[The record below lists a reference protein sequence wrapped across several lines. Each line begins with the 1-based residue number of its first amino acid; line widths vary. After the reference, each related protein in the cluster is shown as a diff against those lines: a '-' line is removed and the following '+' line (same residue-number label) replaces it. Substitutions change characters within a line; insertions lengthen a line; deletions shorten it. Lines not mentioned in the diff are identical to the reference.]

1 MSNDRTPV
9 LRVRDLS
16 VAYEGRGSSTSII
29 DAVSFDLHPGEILG
43 IVGESGSG
51 KSMTCRALMRLLPSS
66 MLRVTGGTVTLAD
79 GRDVLALPARDLTKV
94 RGRRIGMIF
103 QNPASH
109 LDPVMSIGRQIA
121 ETIRHHHGINRR
133 EAWARMLDILR
144 QVGIPDP
151 ESRAN
156 AYTHEFS
163 GGMRQ
168 RAMIAAAL
176 ACDPEILIADEPTT
190 ALDVTVQA
198 QILRLLQQ
206 LRDERGLSIIFITH
220 DLGVVYQLCDTVA
233 VMYAGRL
240 CEYGPKHEVIA
251 RPRHHYTAG
260 LVACQPG
267 TDGGSGPVHTIPG
280 QPPVAGDMP
289 SGCRFHPRCNAAD
302 ALCKAKQPPLTEAAP
317 GHQHACH
324 HPAHTNAEK
333 GL

>member
-1 MSNDRTPV
+1 MSELAKPV
-9 LRVRDLS
+9 LSVRDLS
-16 VAYEGRGSSTSII
+16 VGYEGSDSTHSII
-29 DAVSFDLHPGEILG
+29 DAVSFDLHHGEILG

-51 KSMTCRALMRLLPSS
+51 KSVTCRALIRLLPSS
-66 MLRVTGGTVTLAD
+66 RLKVTGGSVLLSD
-79 GRDVLALPARDLTKV
+79 GRDVQALSAKDLPQV

-121 ETIRHHHGINRR
+121 ETIRHHQGVSRR
-133 EAWARMLDILR
+133 DAWVRMLDILR

-156 AYTHEFS
+156 AYVHEFS

-168 RAMIAAAL
+168 RAMIAVAL

-198 QILRLLQQ
+198 QILRLLRR

-220 DLGVVYQLCDTVA
+220 DLGVVYQLCDSVA

-240 CEYGPKHEVIA
+240 CEYGPKDEVIR

-260 LVACQPG
+260 LVACQPSAV
-267 TDGGSGPVHTIPG
+267 GGNGPVHTISG
-280 QPPVAGDMP
+280 QPPMVGNMP
-289 SGCRFHPRCNAAD
+289 SGCRFHPRCASAD
-302 ALCKAKQPPLTEAAP
+302 ALCKAQQPRLEEGSP
-317 GHQHACH
+317 GHKRACH
-324 HPAHTNAEK
+324 HPVGSDVEAK
-333 GL
+333 V

>member
-1 MSNDRTPV
+1 MSDLASPV
-9 LRVRDLS
+9 LSVRDLS
-16 VAYEGRGSSTSII
+16 VAYEGSDTSHSII
-29 DAVSFDLHPGEILG
+29 DSVSFDLRPGEILG

-51 KSMTCRALMRLLPSS
+51 KSVTCRALIRLLPSS
-66 MLRVTGGTVTLAD
+66 RLKVTGGAVVLAD
-79 GRDVLALPARDLTKV
+79 GRDVLTLPSRTLQRV

-109 LDPVMSIGRQIA
+109 LDPVMTIGRQIA
-121 ETIRHHHGINRR
+121 ESVRHHHGGSRQN
-133 EAWARMLDILR
+133 AWARMLDILR

-151 ESRAN
+151 ESRAK
-156 AYTHEFS
+156 AYAHEFS

-176 ACDPEILIADEPTT
+176 ACDPDILIADEPTT

-198 QILRLLQQ
+198 QILRLLQK

-233 VMYAGRL
+233 VMYAGRI
-240 CEYGPKHEVIA
+240 CEYGPKHQVIR

-267 TDGGSGPVHTIPG
+267 TDEGSGPVHTIAG
-280 QPPVAGDMP
+280 QPPAAGRLP
-289 SGCRFHPRCNAAD
+289 SGCRFHPRCEAAD
-302 ALCKAKQPPLTEAAP
+302 GICKAQQPPLTEGEP
-317 GHQHACH
+317 GHRWACH
-324 HPAHTNAEK
+324 HPVRTGSEDAA
-333 GL
+333 

>member
-1 MSNDRTPV
+1 MSDPKTPA
-9 LRVRDLS
+9 LS
-16 VAYEGRGSSTSII
+16 VRGLSVGYEDARTSYSII
-29 DAVSFDLHPGEILG
+29 DDISFDLAPGEILG

-51 KSMTCRALMRLLPSS
+51 KSVTCRALIRLLPSGR
-66 MLRVTGGTVTLAD
+66 LKVTGGTVRLSD
-79 GRDVLALPARDLTKV
+79 GRDILALPARDLPKV
-94 RGRRIGMIF
+94 RGRSIGMIF

-121 ETIRHHHGINRR
+121 ETVRHHHRVSRR
-133 EAWARMLDILR
+133 EAWAMMLDILR

-151 ESRAN
+151 ENRAN
-156 AYTHEFS
+156 AYSHEFS

-240 CEYGPKHEVIA
+240 CEYGPKHEVI
-251 RPRHHYTAG
+251 RKPRHHYTAG
-260 LVACQPG
+260 LVACQPASE
-267 TDGGSGPVHTIPG
+267 GGSGPVHTIPG
-280 QPPVAGDMP
+280 QPPTAGRMP
-289 SGCRFHPRCNAAD
+289 TGCRFHPRCGAAD
-302 ALCKAKQPPLTEAAP
+302 ALCKAEQPPLVEAEP
-317 GHQHACH
+317 GHARACH
-324 HPAHTNAEK
+324 HPVGTKAEVAP
-333 GL
+333 

>member
-1 MSNDRTPV
+1 MTGARILSVEN
-9 LRVRDLS
+9 LS
-16 VAYEGRGSSTSII
+16 VAYEDAGGSYNIL
-29 DAVSFDLHPGEILG
+29 DDVSFTLRKGEILG

-66 MLRVTGGTVTLAD
+66 RLRETGGAVRLED
-79 GRDVLALPARDLTKV
+79 GRDVLGLSQDELSEV

-121 ETIRHHHGINRR
+121 ESIRYHRKLGRT
-133 EAWARMLDILR
+133 EAWAQMLDILR

-168 RAMIAAAL
+168 RAMIAVAL
-176 ACDPEILIADEPTT
+176 ACDPDILIADEPTT

-240 CEYGPKHEVIA
+240 CEYGPKHEVIHH
-251 RPRHHYTAG
+251 PRHHYTAG
-260 LVACQPG
+260 LVACQPSSEGG
-267 TDGGSGPVHTIPG
+267 TGLVPTIPG
-280 QPPVAGDMP
+280 QPPSPRDMP
-289 SGCRFHPRCNAAD
+289 MGCRFHPRCGAAD
-302 ALCKAKQPPLTEAAP
+302 ALCAARQPPLEESQP
-317 GHQHACH
+317 GHSCACH
-324 HPAHTNAEK
+324 HPADLVAEAEA
-333 GL
+333 

>member
-1 MSNDRTPV
+1 MTDAPILTVNN
-9 LRVRDLS
+9 LS
-16 VAYEGRGSSTSII
+16 VAYEGGGTSHTII
-29 DAVSFDLHPGEILG
+29 DGVSFTLRRGEILG

-66 MLRVTGGTVTLAD
+66 RLRVTGGSVWLED
-79 GRDVLALPARDLTKV
+79 GRDVLNLSQGELTQV

-121 ETIRHHHGINRR
+121 ESIRHHRKIGRK

-168 RAMIAAAL
+168 RAMIAVAL
-176 ACDPEILIADEPTT
+176 ACDPDILIADEPTT

-240 CEYGPKHEVIA
+240 CEYGAMHEVIH

-267 TDGGSGPVHTIPG
+267 SEGGTGRVHTIPG
-280 QPPVAGDMP
+280 QPPSPGDMP
-289 SGCRFHPRCNAAD
+289 PGCRFHPRCGAAD
-302 ALCKAKQPPLTEAAP
+302 ALCAARQPPLRETHE
-317 GHQHACH
+317 GHACACH
-324 HPAHTNAEK
+324 HPVGIEAEAEA
-333 GL
+333 

>member
-1 MSNDRTPV
+1 MTEAPILTVDN
-9 LRVRDLS
+9 LS
-16 VAYEGRGSSTSII
+16 VAYEDGRTSHTII
-29 DAVSFDLHPGEILG
+29 DGVSFALRRGEILG

-51 KSMTCRALMRLLPSS
+51 KSMTCRALIRLLPSS
-66 MLRVTGGTVTLAD
+66 RLRVTGGAVRLED
-79 GRDVLALPARDLTKV
+79 GRDVLALPPRELTRV

-121 ETIRHHHGINRR
+121 ESIRHHRGVGRA
-133 EAWARMLDILR
+133 EAWEQMLDILR

-168 RAMIAAAL
+168 RAMIAVAL
-176 ACDPEILIADEPTT
+176 ACDPDILIADEPTT

-240 CEYGPKHEVIA
+240 CEYGPKHEVIHH
-251 RPRHHYTAG
+251 PRHHYTAG

-267 TDGGSGPVHTIPG
+267 SEGGNGPVHTIPG
-280 QPPVAGDMP
+280 QPPSPGDMP
-289 SGCRFHPRCNAAD
+289 SGCRFHPRCAAAD
-302 ALCKAKQPPLTEAAP
+302 ALCAARQPPLEEAEP
-317 GHQHACH
+317 GHARACH
-324 HPAHTNAEK
+324 HPVGMDAEAK
-333 GL
+333 A

>member
-1 MSNDRTPV
+1 MSDLTKPV

-16 VAYEGRGSSTSII
+16 VGYEGSDTTYSII

-51 KSMTCRALMRLLPSS
+51 KSVTCRALIRLLPSS
-66 MLRVTGGTVTLAD
+66 RLKVTGGSVRLSD
-79 GRDVLALPARDLTKV
+79 GRDMQALAAKDLPQV

-121 ETIRHHHGINRR
+121 ETIRHHRGVSRHD
-133 EAWARMLDILR
+133 AWVQMLEVLR

-151 ESRAN
+151 ENRAN
-156 AYTHEFS
+156 AYVHEFS

-168 RAMIAAAL
+168 RAMIAVAL

-198 QILRLLQQ
+198 QILGLLRR

-220 DLGVVYQLCDTVA
+220 DLGVVYQLCDSVA

-240 CEYGPKHEVIA
+240 CEYGPKDDVIR
-251 RPRHHYTAG
+251 RPQHHYTAG
-260 LVACQPG
+260 LVACQPSAV
-267 TDGGSGPVHTIPG
+267 GGSGPVYTISG
-280 QPPVAGDMP
+280 QPPTAGNMP
-289 SGCRFHPRCNAAD
+289 SGCRFHPRCAGAD
-302 ALCKAKQPPLTEAAP
+302 ALCTAQQPQLEEADA
-317 GHQHACH
+317 GHKRACH
-324 HPAHTNAEK
+324 HPVGADLEAK
-333 GL
+333 V